1 MLFSSSKCP
10 LPALVSWCRAIKFSI
25 SAGLPL
31 VRIFRQQAK
40 SGPKPLRAVAEDIAD
55 KLAAGESFA
64 DALEP
69 HRDRFPPLFVELVA
83 VGEQTG
89 KLEATFDELDRYYET
104 SLHTQRKFRSQM
116 AYPAI
121 QFLAA
126 IFIISGLIFILGFL
140 GGEGKSKMSVF
151 GLSGG
156 SGAITF
162 LCFTLGPVIA
172 LLMFLKLSADSVKW
186 RAKME
191 GMLLILPAWG
201 PAILMF
207 ATQRFVVALGMTAEA
222 GLRAEK
228 ALGYSFRATAN
239 SRFQR
244 GADRAIAVVK
254 RGEDIYDA
262 LQASGA
268 PFPPD
273 FAEAIMVAEETGQM
287 TEVCDRLANNYREE
301 GERRMKAASQ
311 MTAWAIYALV
321 SIMIIVAIF
330 NIASIY
336 TGAINSAM

>member
-10 LPALVSWCRAIKFSI
+10 LPALVSWCRAIKYSI

-40 SGPKPLRAVAEDIAD
+40 SGPKPLRAVAEDIAE

-64 DALEP
+64 DALEA

-104 SLHTQRKFRSQM
+104 SLHTQRKFRSLM

-121 QFLAA
+121 QFFAA
-126 IFIISGLIFILGFL
+126 IFIIAGLIFILGFI
-140 GGEGKSKMSVF
+140 GEGKMSVF
-151 GLSGG
+151 GLSGAG
-156 SGAITF
+156 GAITF

-191 GMLLILPAWG
+191 GILLSVPAWG
-201 PAILMF
+201 PALLMF

-244 GADRAIAVVK
+244 GTDHAIAVVK
-254 RGEDIYDA
+254 RGGEIYDA
-262 LQASGA
+262 LEASGA

-273 FAEAIMVAEETGQM
+273 FREAIMVAEETGQM
-287 TEVCDRLANNYREE
+287 TEVCERLANNYREE
-301 GERRMKAASQ
+301 GERRMKSASQ
-311 MTAWAIYALV
+311 MTAWAIYAMV
-321 SIMIIVAIF
+321 AIMIIIAIF

-336 TGAINSAM
+336 IGALNSAAG

>member
-10 LPALVSWCRAIKFSI
+10 LPALVTWCRAIKFSI

-31 VRIFRQQAK
+31 VKIFRQQAK
-40 SGPKPLRAVAEDIAD
+40 SGPRPLRAVAADLAD
-55 KLAAGESFA
+55 KLAAGESFE

-89 KLEATFDELDRYYET
+89 KLEAAFDELDRYYES
-104 SLHTQRKFRSQM
+104 SLHTQRKFRSQL

-126 IFIISGLIFILGFL
+126 VFIIAGLIFILGFI
-140 GGEGKSKMSVF
+140 GGGKMSVF
-151 GLSGG
+151 GLNGAGG
-156 SGAITF
+156 AVTF
-162 LCFTLGPVIA
+162 LCLTLGPVLA
-172 LLMFLKLSADSVKW
+172 LLMFLKLSADSVRW
-186 RAKME
+186 RAKIE
-191 GMLLILPAWG
+191 GWLLWLPAWG
-201 PAILMF
+201 PALRMF
-207 ATQRFVVALGMTAEA
+207 ASQRFVVALGMTAEA

-228 ALGYSFRATAN
+228 ALTYSFRATAN
-239 SRFQR
+239 SAFQN

-254 RGEDIYDA
+254 RGGEVADA
-262 LQASGA
+262 VEASGA

-273 FAEAIMVAEETGQM
+273 FHPTVVVAEETGSM

-301 GERRMKAASQ
+301 GERLLKQASQ
-311 MTAWAIYALV
+311 MTAWAIYACV
-321 SIMIIVAIF
+321 CIMIVIAIF

-336 TGAINSAM
+336 LGALSGAAG